1 MVSLP
6 SAHPS
11 ASESAPSPVTTGTSR
26 SVHDLSGKVAI
37 VTGAARGQ
45 GEAEARLF
53 VELGARVIVADVL
66 DDVGSAVAGSLGGA
80 ARYVRLDV
88 ADEAAWR
95 ACIASAVETFGPPT
109 ILVNNAAVMG
119 PQGGLAGTTAQEY
132 LDCIRVNELGCF
144 LGMQA
149 VASAMADAGG
159 GAIVNVSS
167 IGGMIGVAGG
177 IAYCASKWA
186 VRGMTK
192 SAAIELGPKG
202 IRVNS
207 VHPGPI
213 DTQMLGGDTT
223 RWSHIPLAR
232 VGQPE
237 EVAQL
242 VAFLASDAS
251 SYCTGSE
258 FVIDG
263 GRTAQ

>member
-1 MVSLP
+1 MNQSPERLP
-6 SAHPS
+6 A
-11 ASESAPSPVTTGTSR
+11 ADATPSPVAGR
-26 SVHDLSGKVAI
+26 APRAIHDLTGKVAI

-66 DDVGSAVAGSLGGA
+66 DHLGHAVAASLGPAAHFVHLDVG
-80 ARYVRLDV
+80 
-88 ADEAAWR
+88 DEPAWR
-95 ACIASAVETFGPPT
+95 SCITATLDTFGPPT

-119 PQGGLAGTTAQEY
+119 PQGGLAGTTADEY
-132 LDCIRVNELGCF
+132 LSCTRVNELGCF

-149 VASAMADAGG
+149 VAPAMAAAGG

-232 VGQPE
+232 VGQPD

-242 VAFLASDAS
+242 IAFLASDAS

>member
-1 MVSLP
+1 MNQSPERPPAAETMPAPVSGR
-6 SAHPS
+6 
-11 ASESAPSPVTTGTSR
+11 APR
-26 SVHDLSGKVAI
+26 AIHDLTGKVAI

-66 DDVGSAVAGSLGGA
+66 DLLGHAVVASLGPAAHFVHLDVGVEQS
-80 ARYVRLDV
+80 
-88 ADEAAWR
+88 WR
-95 ACIASAVETFGPPT
+95 SCIAATLDTFGPPT

-119 PQGGLAGTTAQEY
+119 PQGGLAGTTADEY
-132 LDCIRVNELGCF
+132 LACTRVNELGCF

-149 VASAMADAGG
+149 VAPAMAATGG

-167 IGGMIGVAGG
+167 IGGLIGIAGG

-232 VGQPE
+232 VGQPD